1 MKKPPIS
8 NTAMAA
14 SHRR

>member
-14 SHRR
+14 